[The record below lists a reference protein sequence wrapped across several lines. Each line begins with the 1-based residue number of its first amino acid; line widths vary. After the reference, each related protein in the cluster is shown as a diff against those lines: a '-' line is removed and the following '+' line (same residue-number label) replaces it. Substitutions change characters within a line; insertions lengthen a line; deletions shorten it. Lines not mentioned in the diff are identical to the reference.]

1 MHATQV
7 DGTREKQAAS
17 NDAATLPAGDLVG
30 LPGRGEVFVRQLP
43 GPPGAPVVVL
53 LHGWTATAD
62 LNWQT
67 SYQALGRHFR
77 VIAFDHRGHGRGLRA
92 PAGFRLEDCA
102 DDVAAVAAQLGV
114 DRCIPVGYSMGG
126 PIASLV
132 WRRHLELV
140 EGLVLCATSRHF
152 AATPARR
159 AFFSVLN
166 GTSAVASTTPLRA
179 IGRWSGSAWT
189 RRLEHRDRPSW
200 MVEQVLA
207 HDWTQVV
214 DAGRAIGR
222 FDSRRW
228 AGNIDVPTAVLVSL
242 DDDVVPTCQQLELAR
257 AVPGASV
264 HMVPGGHTAC
274 MDRSSHFVSS
284 VLDAC
289 RSVANRANARL
300 DRDWILGDGPRTP
313 TRSLASRA
321 A

>member
-1 MHATQV
+1 
-7 DGTREKQAAS
+7 
-17 NDAATLPAGDLVG
+17 
-30 LPGRGEVFVRQLP
+30 
-43 GPPGAPVVVL
+43 VL

-132 WRRHLELV
+132 WRRHPELV

-166 GTSAVASTTPLRA
+166 GTSAVASTTPVRA

-200 MVEQVLA
+200 MVEQVLL

-228 AGNIDVPTAVLVSL
+228 AGSIDVPTAVLVSL
-242 DDDVVPTCQQLELAR
+242 DDDVVPTRQQFELAR

-264 HMVPGGHTAC
+264 HTVPGGHTAC

-289 RSVANRANARL
+289 RSVARRA
-300 DRDWILGDGPRTP
+300 TE
-313 TRSLASRA
+313 RSGRVAPRA